1 MVRRDLR
8 TTAVCS
14 LLRSVIEKFKNEL
27 KGFAKSKGPSN
38 SPPTSHYRLPL
49 LRKW

>member
-1 MVRRDLR
+1 MVRR
-8 TTAVCS
+8 VCEP
-14 LLRSVIEKFKNEL
+14 LQFVPYCVGDEKFKNEL